1 VSRILTTHAGSLP
14 RPRELDARWAAYA
27 RGEPV
32 DGAELDA
39 LVARATADVVARQAA
54 VGIDIAGNG
63 EQGRES
69 FFTHVRDRFSGF
81 GGQGELRPFRD
92 IREFPAYFEQ
102 RLPHFTDPDSVSLA
116 QLPAAVDEV
125 RYLGTAAIDA
135 EIAALQLLAS
145 DASHQFADLFLTAPS
160 PGIVATGMTN
170 RHYATIED
178 YVDALAEGLAHEYR
192 AIVDAGLVLQIDA
205 PDLALERHVLYAD
218 RPLADFV
225 AFARHVIAA
234 INRAIDGLPQ
244 ERIRLHVCWGNYDG
258 PHCFDVPLADM
269 IDTYCEAAVGALVL
283 SMANPRHA
291 HEYRLLDRLPPHVA
305 VVVGCIDTTSN
316 YVEHPQVVADRLAR
330 AADALGDPSRVSAG
344 TDCGFATAAGLRD
357 VAPDVVWVKLRALV
371 EGAALAGDQ
380 LFG

>member
-1 VSRILTTHAGSLP
+1 VNRILTTHAGSLP

-39 LVARATADVVARQAA
+39 LVARATADVVQQQAA

-92 IREFPAYFEQ
+92 IREFTAYFEQ

-116 QLPAAVDEV
+116 QLPAAIDEV

-135 EIAALQLLAS
+135 EIAALQQLAGGRG
-145 DASHQFADLFLTAPS
+145 FADLFLTAPS

-192 AIVDAGLVLQIDA
+192 AIVEAGLVLQIDA

-218 RPLADFV
+218 RPLEDFV
-225 AFARHVIAA
+225 AFAHHVIAA
-234 INRAIDGLPQ
+234 INRAIDGLP
-244 ERIRLHVCWGNYDG
+244 RDRVRLHVCWGNYDG
-258 PHCFDVPLADM
+258 PHCYDVPLADM
-269 IDTYCEAAVGALVL
+269 IDSYSEAEVGALVL

-291 HEYRLLDRLPPHVA
+291 HEYRLLARLPARFA

-316 YVEHPQVVADRLAR
+316 YVEHPQVVADRLVR
-330 AADALGDPSRVSAG
+330 AANAIGDPSRIHAG

-357 VAPDVVWVKLRALV
+357 VASDVVWVKLRALV
-371 EGAALAGDQ
+371 EGAALAGEQ
-380 LFG
+380 L